1 MRTAM
6 VGAAHTAVG
15 AAGGLLIAVG
25 ALVPV
30 SHALAATGDDL
41 FISEYVEGSG
51 TNQAIEI
58 FNPTDTPMSLSASG
72 YRLEIY
78 ADGSPSVTGGVLLL
92 GTIQPGGTWVVV
104 PSDASDALK
113 AKRALQE
120 EFNLQLLATRFQA
133 AFA

>member
-6 VGAAHTAVG
+6 VGAARRAMG
-15 AAGGLLIAVG
+15 AAGGLLVVVG

-30 SHALAATGDDL
+30 SHVMAATGDEL

-72 YRLEIY
+72 YRLEFY
-78 ADGSPSVTGGVLLL
+78 GNGSSSVTGGVVLI
-92 GTIQPGGTWVVV
+92 GTIQPGGTWVVA
-104 PSDASDALK
+104 PTDASDALK
-113 AKRALQE
+113 ANANATFASRASW
-120 EFNLQLLATRFQA
+120 
-133 AFA
+133 FA